1 MLTSSLPSEIVG
13 EIFALCL
20 PERHS
25 DRLSIQNAPMLV
37 CQVSSGWRKAAIGEP
52 RLWDTIIF
60 PPSNFARNARFIHD
74 GGIERWFDR
83 TGRTWPLSFGD
94 EPSQAPSGSNIIQ
107 YYARRF
113 KHLSCTSKP
122 LRRGFPQDVF
132 DQLDMEMNSYTLQAF
147 PRLVM
152 PFKTAAKLE
161 RVSFILLQADMDK
174 FVLPWSQLTS
184 IEMASR
190 RRQLNAG
197 DWRNLFGLCRNLRR
211 GTFVFPGW
219 RKPSLKRALV
229 HPTLESLTLIIA
241 PPPQS
246 GLEALYG
253 SRAPGYDFAHLLSA
267 VAFPNIQHLRFEFE
281 ADLTQRVHN
290 IPSVCRTMR
299 SSLKTV
305 VFGWQGEADRDLEA
319 PIEASEFL
327 GSLIREP
334 GAFDPLKHVVLPC
347 KSNEL
352 DHIVTVL
359 RSHPRLSLTVTAI
372 PGRVKGWMQAME
384 RHEDPKT
391 IKDRIRIVSTGD
403 YYLLDVGSY

>member
-107 YYARRF
+107 CLHIILRFARRF
-113 KHLSCTSKP
+113 KHLSLVMTKIMHLET

-132 DQLDMEMNSYTLQAF
+132 DQLESISLCCSVEMSSYTLQAF
-147 PRLVM
+147 PRLAM
-152 PFKTAAKLE
+152 PFKTASKLE
-161 RVSFILLQADMDK
+161 HVRISIN

-197 DWRNLFGLCRNLRR
+197 EWRNLFGLCRNLRQ
-211 GTFVFPGW
+211 GTFVFPSW
-219 RKPSLKRALV
+219 RKPSLKRALA

-253 SRAPGYDFAHLLSA
+253 SRAP
-267 VAFPNIQHLRFEFE
+267 

-290 IPSVCRTMR
+290 VPSVCRTMR

-319 PIEASEFL
+319 PIEASEFI

-334 GAFDPLKHVVLPC
+334 GAFDALRHVVLPC

-352 DHIVTVL
+352 DHFVTVL
-359 RSHPRLSLTVTAI
+359 PLTVTAI
-372 PGRVKGWMQAME
+372 PGRVKGTKIQ
-384 RHEDPKT
+384 RP
-391 IKDRIRIVSTGD
+391 IKDRIRIVPTDD
-403 YYLLDVGSY
+403 YYLL